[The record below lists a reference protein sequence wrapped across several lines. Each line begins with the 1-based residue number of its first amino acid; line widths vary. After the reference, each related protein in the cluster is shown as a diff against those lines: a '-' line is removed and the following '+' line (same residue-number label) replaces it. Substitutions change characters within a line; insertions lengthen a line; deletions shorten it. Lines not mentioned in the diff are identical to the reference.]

1 MLVRRWRMLILHM
14 EDNTSE
20 FENSD
25 YDSGKMVGGE
35 QSVQSSL

>member
-1 MLVRRWRMLILHM
+1 MLILHM